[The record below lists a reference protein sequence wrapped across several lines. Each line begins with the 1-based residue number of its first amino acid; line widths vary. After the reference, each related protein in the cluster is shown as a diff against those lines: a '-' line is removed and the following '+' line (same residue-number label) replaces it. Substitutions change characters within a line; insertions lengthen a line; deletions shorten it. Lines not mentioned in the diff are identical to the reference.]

1 MGITKTT
8 NNQFNLNLC
17 QNPKSHKKKIWERER
32 EVDVRERERERRDR
46 AEDLI
51 FFNNVKQ

>member
-1 MGITKTT
+1 MSKPKIS
-8 NNQFNLNLC
+8 QEENLR
-17 QNPKSHKKKIWERER
+17 ERER
-32 EVDVRERERERRDR
+32 GRCERERERERERRDR

>member
-1 MGITKTT
+1 MSKPKIS
-8 NNQFNLNLC
+8 QEENLR
-17 QNPKSHKKKIWERER
+17 ERER
-32 EVDVRERERERRDR
+32 GRCERERERERRDR